1 MHALRACSTK
11 SKYNKMDDQNYRT
24 NGTVTPQGPTDSLE
38 SIDDNQ
44 TVSFYSSNASAYPV
58 ENLEVHEGRNP
69 SVGVTRDQV
78 KKNFAFSRRKAMIIS
93 TVITL
98 LVILLTAA
106 TMLLFIRNS
115 PQKDNSSKITPAQD
129 IVLKD
134 ASTSTVP
141 QELQGAAQSLIVNGD
156 VITRGA
162 IKISDGTNATVLRL
176 QSSGSANQSITLPN
190 SSGTICLDSNNCG
203 YAALGDLTG
212 LQGRMG
218 TLEDTVAALSQVT
231 VPPAGVTELNGQK
244 GNVSIQG
251 SLNQISV
258 NTNNGVLT
266 LSTPQNLDA
275 NANVQFGSLTV
286 SPTGEIKANKLVQ
299 TGAGNSINID
309 AGNDFI
315 TFTAGGRV
323 FQLPNSGGAA
333 QTICTTGASCASGGG
348 TAVLL
353 ASGSVQND
361 VDPSA
366 SIWINDTGGGNL
378 LQLQTGVVDRFTV
391 ANNGDTTVSGS
402 LTVSALG
409 NGFVKSSSGAL
420 SVVSAINLASSDV
433 SNTLAVSN
441 GGSGLNT
448 IPANGVLV
456 GNGTSPVSSV
466 VAAGTGLCLMSTAGA
481 PSFQACPGSGGVTS
495 LNGEMGV
502 LTVVGTANQVTVG
515 TSAGTITLSTPQN
528 IHVAATPTFA
538 GLTLSGLGTGPVKA
552 SAGLLGTGNINLG
565 SEVAGLLGI
574 TNGGT
579 GVSTTPSN
587 GQLLIGNGTGY
598 TVATLTAGAGIS
610 ITNGGGSITV
620 SAPASGSCATCA
632 NQALSNLSGV
642 ALNTSLLTGSTTIDL
657 GSNAA
662 PFRDLYLGGT
672 GTNNFRFT
680 GVATAARTITV
691 PNASGTLAISASG
704 NIALD
709 VAGNLTITGQ
719 IPLANGGTNANTA
732 AGARTN
738 LGAAA
743 SGANSDITSTT
754 ALNTIT
760 PSSTLTIGATGQIL
774 SLQGSGS
781 STFSAGSGANITT
794 LGFAAPSGVN
804 TITLPAATGTV
815 CISSGN
821 CATAGAAGGDLT
833 GTYPNPTIA
842 KLQGTNL
849 NISGAAGGHV
859 LIYNATNG
867 RWENHA
873 VTSDITLSETGTA
886 TIANNAV
893 TTSKIADGNVTNAKL
908 ANSSLT
914 VTAGNGLSGGG
925 AVSLGSSTSLAVV
938 YGSTTN
944 TAVQGNTAITLTAG
958 TGLSGGGS
966 ITLGAGGSST
976 LNVVYGSI
984 ANTAVEG
991 NKTLTCASGTGN
1003 LTGGGNVVTLG
1014 AGGTC
1019 NNLTIT
1025 NSPVFSGTLAVQGA
1039 TVTVGAS
1046 GQQGS
1051 TVLYDGGIGVAANT
1065 GTVQVI
1071 GSLGQDTTY
1080 ILPDPAGATATICL
1094 STGNCAGSGGGIT
1107 GSGTSGKLAK
1117 FNSSGTITD
1126 SSLSESG
1133 TTVTAIGNVVI
1144 QGSNSLTL
1152 GTSSSFDGSIKF
1164 YNAAGT
1170 HFVALQAPAT
1180 DPTVDLTFKLP
1191 SSYGANGDCLQSN
1204 GAGALTFTSCTGG
1217 AGGGVTSLNSQ
1228 TGVVSIANA
1237 TASAGVVTLNDASTT
1252 GKGIAQFNSTN
1263 FSVASGVVNT
1273 IQNINTAAS
1282 PTFAGLTLS
1291 GLGNGI
1297 VTSASGVLSGGA
1309 LDRNSATYFSNSLN
1323 VSNGGTGINSYT
1335 TGDLLYASG
1344 ASTLSKLAAVAAGQ
1358 CLVSNGVAT
1367 APTWSVCPGSGG
1379 SVSSLNTFTGAVT
1392 VQGTTNQIIVNNN
1405 AGVITLSTPQD
1416 INTSSTPQFSGLGLT
1431 AGLTFS
1437 GVATDITTGSN
1448 QDLTL
1453 DANGTGKT
1461 VLSDAVDVA
1470 GLLSANGGI
1479 QTNGTSIATSNG
1491 ALSLG
1496 SGTITTTG
1504 TITSGLI
1511 NGQTISSS
1519 ANFTGTVNI
1528 QGANSLALGTSSS
1541 LDGSIAFRNAAGT
1554 HTVSLQAPT
1563 TDPTANFTLKLP
1575 SAPGANTNCLKT
1587 DGSGNLYFDTC
1598 AAAGS
1603 GVTSLD
1609 SLTGGLTI
1617 ANSSGVGSTITID
1630 DATTIAKGIA
1640 SFSSTNFAVTS
1651 GNVTIKTGG
1660 IGSTEI
1666 ADGSITGTDISSNT
1680 VANSNLVNSSVTVNS
1695 GTNLTGGGAVSLG
1708 GSITLNVASSPT
1720 FAGNVT
1726 VQGGTTTLGASGQQG
1741 SAVLYDGGVGG
1752 AANTGTIQVIGS
1764 LGQDTTYTLPDPG
1777 ASSATICLST
1787 GNCAGAGGGITGSG
1801 SNGQVAYF
1809 NGSGTVTSSANLLFN
1824 GTDVTVAGTVSG
1836 STLSS
1841 TVATGTAPLTVS
1853 STTLVS
1859 NFNADLLDGQH
1870 GAYYQD
1876 ASNLNA
1882 GVIASARVSGNYAGI
1897 TGVGT
1902 LTSGTWQGSAIADAY
1917 LQDNL
1922 TISSLGTVDWAALN
1936 NYPAACAAGQAVSQ
1950 LGDSITC
1957 ISVAAGS
1964 GSGSYIQ
1971 NNTGPVQA
1979 GASFWIDGTG
1989 RADTKLQ
1996 TPLLDTAT
2004 AVALNI
2010 GTTNATQ
2017 INLNKNVVVAASQAL
2032 TITGGITSTRPASPT
2047 EGMLYYDTTTKQLL
2061 VYANGKWQADRSTA
2075 TKIVGTSA
2083 SGGTS
2088 GAISSVGFDGADYVN
2103 TSTTNAETVINSALT
2118 SLPSTGGTVY
2128 LMEGT
2133 YVISTPIT
2141 IPNNVTLT
2149 GTGAGTIIKMKNA
2162 AGATTSLIEKATGA
2176 TTNITISNLAVD
2188 GNRSNNVSQSINSAI
2203 YFNNVGGSNVQ
2214 GVRITGVTITN
2225 PKNSG
2230 IFVDGSSNIS
2240 ISGNSIINH
2249 VDTADAAIKI
2259 RNTNNVVISQNSLLT
2274 GYIGVRL
2281 EGSSST
2287 YINVINNIIDTVTLA
2302 GIDLAGYVSTYPSH
2316 VTISGNNIKSSS
2328 GYGIGMLGSQY
2339 VNITGNNIATTA
2351 TYGIY
2356 NNGSDYNN
2364 YAGNNIA
2371 DSGGSTT
2378 NNGIYLSGSPA
2389 NVSITDNFIKDNQA
2403 TTNNYAINL
2412 SSGSGIYVSGNVM
2425 TGTGSPSV
2433 NDAATSTTFGGQK
2446 SASNAAF
2453 TIQDASGI
2461 SLNSATSI
2469 AASLTVTSAGNVAF
2483 QKGSD
2488 YSTVGSTNNVN
2499 FGTGALFRLTG
2510 ASAQTIT
2517 GIAGGA
2523 DGRMITLVN
2532 AAAQNATIANNSAS
2546 STAANRIIT
2555 GTGSNM
2561 TLGPGASISLVY
2573 DSGASLWRVVG
2584 STSAVGGGTYVNLQ
2598 GSTPGTADIGNFN
2611 ITGTGIANI
2620 IQGTSSVLTPSID
2633 VVSAGTLNV
2642 GTSTATAIT
2651 IGKAGATTTVAG
2663 ALTVTEAS
2671 TFNGT
2676 ATFNSSVTVAA
2687 NQSLTLTGGVTGN
2700 RPGSPTEGMLFYDT
2714 TTKKLLI
2721 YSNGKWQGDRSDV
2734 ILVAASNSSQTDKDA
2749 ADYVATGT
2757 GDQAIINNA
2766 LNDADPAGSTRKTG
2780 KVYLF
2785 AGTYTING
2793 SISIPNNTTL
2803 AGAGAGTIV
2812 TIPNGVNANFIAV
2825 VNTTGSTNGTGIT
2838 IQDLKLDGNKTNQSG
2853 ATIHMEAIALNG
2865 MGSGSGTGA
2874 KKGAVIV
2881 NLTISNWYVNS
2892 FTTGAIKLVSS
2903 SNGYIQ
2909 GNTFQDNGDT
2919 GLYINSSSNN
2929 VVTNNITQGNSAG
2942 IRTAFGSN
2950 NTITNNISN
2959 ADTSTGISAAGDYTT
2974 IANNFVKGNSSVSI
2988 SASGSNN
2995 TITGNNVQATNI
3007 GIQTQG
3013 NHNTITGNNV
3023 TGGSTYGVRLVS
3035 GASDNV
3041 VSGNTIYDAG
3051 GLTANNGIYLD
3062 AADSNTISGN
3072 AVTDSS
3078 CTTTCYAINISNS
3091 TSDTNY
3097 LTGNTLGGGTINDLG
3112 TGTIY
3117 GGQLN
3122 SSGNYIIQP
3131 AGTIELMKNTNV
3143 TGNLAVTGTGSFTG
3157 GTVTVAT
3164 TTATD
3169 DRIKVVVVPGGAA
3182 RFDGT
3187 ITNADLT
3194 AARTWTL
3201 PDASG
3206 TFCLQNSTSC
3216 GFAATTGGSGY
3227 IQNQNASAQT
3237 GNFWITG
3244 NGQVNGSL
3252 LASDIDSITN
3262 SPFTIGANN
3271 ASAIMLGSGG
3281 VDTTT
3286 AGNLI
3291 VNTGLGGAIT
3301 LAGGGITT
3309 LRPSTPSTGTL
3320 YYDTSTNQLIQWN
3333 GTKWVSDRS
3342 SATKII
3348 APSNASQTA
3357 KDSADVVLTGTA
3369 DQTLINTTLTA
3380 AAGGKVYIMEGQVN
3394 VTGSISVPNNTIL
3407 AGAGRGTLIKI
3418 PNSTNLAINMITNTT
3433 TGGSGTGV
3441 VIQDMQLDG
3450 NRPNN
3455 ISATTY
3461 GVYLN
3466 GMGSGTGSGAV
3477 QGAKVTNL
3485 WINNFKGGAIYLTAS
3500 SNNTITGNTTKDN
3513 YDRGF
3518 SIDTGTNNVLSNNIS
3533 QLTPYGFYL
3542 TSATNNTLSG
3552 NSAQGSLNDGF
3563 RITTNSNGNTITGNT
3578 SEGSSSS
3585 NFIVI
3590 SNSTGNTFTGNTSVN
3605 AATDGFSIFA
3615 NNNTFTGNTSS
3626 EGSSAEF
3633 DVQASYNTITGN
3645 TLKGGPSG
3653 WNGIMLYSAD
3663 HNTISGNTISDMG
3676 SATNNEAI
3684 DITSS
3689 DYNNITGNVVTDNNG
3704 HTTDNYALRINS
3716 GTQNYLADN
3725 NFDGALTQDT
3735 GTNTIY
3741 GGQLNSSG
3749 NFVIQ
3754 PAGTI
3759 ELMKNTN
3766 VTGNLAVTGTGN
3778 FTGGSVTVATA
3789 TATDDRLVVSVATGG
3804 AARFDGTITNA
3815 DLTAARTWTLPNESG
3830 TICIVGSTSCLSGA
3844 GFVQFAP
3851 ASVQADTSTNTSVFI
3866 NKTGASG
3873 NIIDLQKSG
3882 LDLFVIAN
3890 NGSIQI
3896 GSVTNGISL
3905 AGTGGDISGPFTL
3918 NGAAR
3923 NTKKIILTPEFAGAV
3938 LDAASDTGGANCSTN
3953 NNGTMTS
3960 GFDSASRMN
3969 NYQWTSSQTTDQCY
3983 DVVVQVPIPSDWS
3996 AWDASDPIN
4005 IQLKKNAVGSAAY
4018 AIGIV
4023 DSAGGN
4029 DANYGAAYT
4038 SPGTLTTSW
4047 GDMATSSLS
4056 GTYTAGN
4063 YMTIKIRMTAKQVTA
4078 QNGILYLGNITL
4090 TYLSKF

>member
-1 MHALRACSTK
+1 
-11 SKYNKMDDQNYRT
+11 MDDQNYRT
-24 NGTVTPQGPTDSLE
+24 NGTVSPQSPTDSLE

-44 TVSFYSSNASAYPV
+44 TVSFYSSDASAYPV
-58 ENLEVHEGRNP
+58 ENLEVHEVRSP
-69 SVGVTRDQV
+69 ASGVTRDQV

-98 LVILLTAA
+98 LVIILTAA

-115 PQKDNSSKITPAQD
+115 PKKDNSSKITPAQD
-129 IVLKD
+129 VVLKD
-134 ASTSTVP
+134 ASTSTIP
-141 QELQGAAQSLIVNGD
+141 KELQGEAQSLIVNGD

-162 IKISDGTNATVLRL
+162 IKVSDGTNATVLRL
-176 QSSGSANQSITLPN
+176 QGDGTANQTITLPN

-203 YAALGDLTG
+203 YASLEDLTG
-212 LQGRMG
+212 LQGRVG
-218 TLEDTVAALSQVT
+218 NLEDTVAALSQVT

-244 GNVSIQG
+244 GSVSIQG

-275 NANVQFGSLTV
+275 NANVQFGSLTI
-286 SPTGEIKANKLVQ
+286 SPTGQIKANTLIQ

-361 VDPSA
+361 SDPSA
-366 SIWINDTGGGNL
+366 SIFINDTGGGNL
-378 LQLQTGVVDRFTV
+378 LQLQTGGVDRFTI
-391 ANNGDTTVSGS
+391 ANNGNATISGS
-402 LTVSALG
+402 LTVASLG
-409 NGFVKSSSGAL
+409 NGFVKSASGAL
-420 SVVSAINLASSDV
+420 SVVSAINLASGDV
-433 SNTLAVSN
+433 TNTLPVSN
-441 GGSGLNT
+441 GGTGFNT
-448 IPANGVLV
+448 IPANGVLI

-466 VAAGTGLCLMSTAGA
+466 VAGGAGLCLISTAGA
-481 PSFQACPGSGGVTS
+481 PSFQACPGGGGVTS
-495 LNGEMGV
+495 VNGETGA
-502 LTVVGTANQVTVG
+502 LTVVGTANQVSVNTA
-515 TSAGTITLSTPQN
+515 AGTLTLSTPQN
-528 IHVAATPTFA
+528 LHVAATPTFA

-565 SEVAGLLGI
+565 SEVAGLLGV

-610 ITNGGGSITV
+610 ITNGGGSITI

-719 IPLANGGTNANTA
+719 IPLTNGGTGSNTA

-743 SGANSDITSTT
+743 SGANNDITSTT

-774 SLQGSGS
+774 SLQGNGN

-804 TITLPAATGTV
+804 TITFPAASGTV
-815 CISSGN
+815 CLSSGN
-821 CATAGAAGGDLT
+821 CSTAGAAGGDLT

-842 KLQGTNL
+842 KLQGTDL
-849 NISGAAGGHV
+849 NISGAAAGHV
-859 LIYNATNG
+859 LVYNATNS

-886 TIANNAV
+886 TIASNAV

-938 YGSTTN
+938 YGSTAN

-976 LNVVYGSI
+976 LNVVYGST

-1003 LTGGGNVVTLG
+1003 LSGGGNVVTLG

-1019 NNLTIT
+1019 NSLTIT

-1051 TVLYDGGIGVAANT
+1051 AVLYDGGVAAAANT

-1117 FNSSGTITD
+1117 FNGSGTITD

-1133 TTVTAIGNVVI
+1133 STVTATGNVII

-1152 GTSSSFDGSIKF
+1152 GTSSTFDGSIKF

-1180 DPTVDLTFKLP
+1180 DPAADLTFRLP

-1228 TGVVSIANA
+1228 TGVVNIANA

-1273 IQNINTAAS
+1273 IQNINSTAT

-1291 GLGNGI
+1291 GVSDGI
-1297 VTSASGVLSGGA
+1297 VTSTSGALSGGA
-1309 LDRNSATYFSNSLN
+1309 LDRNSSTYFSNALS
-1323 VSNGGTGINSYT
+1323 VSNGGTGLSSYT

-1344 ASTLSKLAAVAAGQ
+1344 ASTLSKLSAVAAGS
-1358 CLVSNGVAT
+1358 CLVSNGVGA
-1367 APTWSVCPGSGG
+1367 APIWSVCPGSGG

-1392 VQGTTNQIIVNNN
+1392 VQGTANQVIVNNN

-1437 GVATDITTGSN
+1437 GVATDITTGAN

-1461 VLSDAVDVA
+1461 ILNDAVDVA

-1479 QTNGTSIATSNG
+1479 QTNGASIATSNG
-1491 ALSLG
+1491 ALTLG
-1496 SGTITTTG
+1496 SGNLTTTG

-1519 ANFTGTVNI
+1519 ANFTGTVAI
-1528 QGANSLALGTSSS
+1528 QGASSLTLGTSSS
-1541 LDGSIAFRNAAGT
+1541 LDGSVAFKTAAGSN
-1554 HTVSLQAPT
+1554 TVSLQAPST
-1563 TDPTANFTLKLP
+1563 NPTSSFSLKLP

-1587 DGSGNLYFDTC
+1587 DATGNLYFDSC

-1609 SLTGGLTI
+1609 GLTGALTL

-1630 DATTIAKGIA
+1630 DATTAAKGIA

-1651 GNVTIKTGG
+1651 GSVTIKAGG
-1660 IGSTEI
+1660 VGSTEI
-1666 ADGSITGTDISSNT
+1666 ADGS
-1680 VANSNLVNSSVTVNS
+1680 VANVDLTNSSLSV
-1695 GTNLTGGGAVSLG
+1695 GAGGGLINGGSVSLG
-1708 GSITLNVASSPT
+1708 GS
-1720 FAGNVT
+1720 
-1726 VQGGTTTLGASGQQG
+1726 TTLDIGQG
-1741 SAVLYDGGVGG
+1741 DGITVNANDVAVD
-1752 AANTGTIQVIGS
+1752 
-1764 LGQDTTYTLPDPG
+1764 
-1777 ASSATICLST
+1777 ATVCRTT
-1787 GNCAGAGGGITGSG
+1787 GNCAGVGGTGDVLQGGNSFGASMILGTNDTQDLQLETDGVTRLTISSVGAATFTGSVTATSFSG
-1801 SNGQVAYF
+1801 DGASLTNLNASNLA
-1809 NGSGTVTSSANLLFN
+1809 SG
-1824 GTDVTVAGTVSG
+1824 
-1836 STLSS
+1836 
-1841 TVATGTAPLTVS
+1841 TVATG
-1853 STTLVS
+1853 
-1859 NFNADLLDGQH
+1859 LL
-1870 GAYYQD
+1870 
-1876 ASNLNA
+1876 
-1882 GVIASARVSGNYAGI
+1882 SGSYTGI

-1902 LTSGTWQGSAIADAY
+1902 ITTGTWQGSAIADAY
-1917 LQDNL
+1917 LQDNIS
-1922 TISSLGTVDWAALN
+1922 ISSAGIVDWTALN
-1936 NYPAACAAGQAVSQ
+1936 NYPAACSAGQAITQ
-1950 LGDSITC
+1950 LGDTITC
-1957 ISVAAGS
+1957 TAFAAGS
-1964 GSGSYIQ
+1964 GSGNYIQ
-1971 NNTGPVQA
+1971 NQSASQQTTS
-1979 GASFWIDGTG
+1979 SFWISGTG
-1989 RADTKLQ
+1989 RSDTSFTAPLFD
-1996 TPLLDTAT
+1996 TPT

-2010 GTTNATQ
+2010 GTTNATS
-2017 INLNKNVVVAASQAL
+2017 INLNKNVVVAASQSL
-2032 TITGGITSTRPASPT
+2032 TITGGNTASRPGSPT

-2083 SGGTS
+2083 SGGVS
-2088 GAISSVGFDGADYVN
+2088 GAVASVAPDGADYVN
-2103 TSTTNAETVINSALT
+2103 TSTTNAETVINNALT
-2118 SLPSTGGTVY
+2118 SLPATGGTVY

-2133 YVISTPIT
+2133 YVVTTPVT
-2141 IPNNVTLT
+2141 IPTNVTLM
-2149 GTGAGTIIKMKNA
+2149 GAGSGTVIKMKNA
-2162 AGATTSLIEKATGA
+2162 AGATTAIITKATGA
-2176 TTNITISNLAVD
+2176 TGNITVSNLTVD
-2188 GNRSNNVSQSINSAI
+2188 GNRANNVSQSINAPL
-2203 YFNNVGGSNVQ
+2203 YFTNVGSTSVS
-2214 GVRITGVTITN
+2214 GVTINNVSIVN
-2225 PKNSG
+2225 PKSNG
-2230 IFVDGSSNIS
+2230 ILIDSSSNI
-2240 ISGNSIINH
+2240 NVTNNTIINQ
-2249 VDTADAAIKI
+2249 VDTANAGILI
-2259 RNTNNVVISQNSLLT
+2259 RNTNNGVISSNTLLT
-2274 GYIGVRL
+2274 SYIGIRI

-2287 YINVINNIIDTVTLA
+2287 YLNIANNVIDTVTGTNA
-2302 GIDLAGYVSTYPSH
+2302 GIELAGYVSTYPSH
-2316 VTISGNNIKSSS
+2316 LNINSNTIKSSS
-2328 GYGIGMLGSQY
+2328 GAGISTLGTTY
-2339 VNITGNNIATTA
+2339 VDITNNNIATTA
-2351 TYGIY
+2351 IYGIS
-2356 NNGSDYNN
+2356 NNGSDYQN
-2364 YAGNNIA
+2364 YSGNNIA

-2389 NVSITDNFIKDNQA
+2389 NVSITSNIIKDNQA

-2412 SSGSGIYVSGNVM
+2412 TSGSNIYLADNYM
-2425 TGTGSPSV
+2425 TGTGTPSV

-2446 SASNAAF
+2446 TASNGAY
-2453 TIQDASGI
+2453 TLQDASGI
-2461 SLNSATSI
+2461 SLNSATTV

-2483 QKGSD
+2483 QKGAD
-2488 YSTVGSTNNVN
+2488 YSTIGSTNNVN

-2532 AAAQNATIANNSAS
+2532 AAAQSATIANNSAS
-2546 STAANRIIT
+2546 SLAANRIIT

-2561 TLGPGASISLVY
+2561 TLGSGASISLVY
-2573 DSGASLWRVVG
+2573 DSGASFWRVVG

-2598 GSTPGTADIGNFN
+2598 ASTPGTADVGNFN
-2611 ITGTGIANI
+2611 ITGTGIAATL
-2620 IQGTSSVLTPSID
+2620 QGSTSVLTPLVD
-2633 VVSAGTLNV
+2633 VASAGTLNI

-2651 IGKAGATTTVAG
+2651 VGKAGITTTNAG
-2663 ALTVTEAS
+2663 ALTVTQAA

-2676 ATFNSSVTVAA
+2676 ATFNNSVTVSSGQTLTVAGGATSLTGATTGDAVTISNSTSTGNIAVFKDNATTIATFADGGAA
-2687 NQSLTLTGGVTGN
+2687 TFQNSVDSATAFNIKTAAGGSIFTVNSSSSAIGINVASPQAPLHVGVDAGGLFSDGFEDGTLAPFTSTSPAVWTVTSTGPNSGVYTAKAGNPGGSSSSYMDITKTLTSAGNISFARSVSSEGGFDFLRFYIDGVEQQNWSGVTGWGNVNFAVATGTHTFRWAYTKDSSGNFNADTAWVDDIQITNVAGTALSAIFNGNVGIGTTAPSTALEVNGTALATIVQGSTSVQAPLLDTATAIALNIGTTNATSINLNKNVVVAASQSLTITGGATGT
-2700 RPGSPTEGMLFYDT
+2700 RPGSPTEGMLYYDT
-2714 TTKKLLI
+2714 TTKQLLI
-2721 YSNGKWQGDRSDV
+2721 YANGKWQADRTTTTK
-2734 ILVAASNSSQTDKDA
+2734 IVAMGTATGCSGTSPVASPSPDS
-2749 ADYVATGT
+2749 ADYVITSCTSAQTDLNT
-2757 GDQAIINNA
+2757 AIAA
-2766 LNDADPAGSTRKTG
+2766 LPAGGG
-2780 KVYLF
+2780 KVYLME
-2785 AGTYTING
+2785 GTYVIDGT
-2793 SISIPNNTTL
+2793 ISIPSNVVL
-2803 AGAGAGTIV
+2803 EGAGPATV
-2812 TIPNGVNANFIAV
+2812 LKYKDSA
-2825 VNTTGSTNGTGIT
+2825 STS
-2838 IQDLKLDGNKTNQSG
+2838 LK
-2853 ATIHMEAIALNG
+2853 A
-2865 MGSGSGTGA
+2865 
-2874 KKGAVIV
+2874 
-2881 NLTISNWYVNS
+2881 
-2892 FTTGAIKLVSS
+2892 
-2903 SNGYIQ
+2903 
-2909 GNTFQDNGDT
+2909 
-2919 GLYINSSSNN
+2919 
-2929 VVTNNITQGNSAG
+2929 
-2942 IRTAFGSN
+2942 
-2950 NTITNNISN
+2950 ISN
-2959 ADTSTGISAAGDYTT
+2959 ADTTNGNNNIELKNFTVDGNLANNPTSGQATVSFTKVGTTTSNVGAVITGLILTNHRGDAITINSTSNNISISSSVFINVLGNNIDTSAA
-2974 IANNFVKGNSSVSI
+2974 
-2988 SASGSNN
+2988 N
-2995 TITGNNVQATNI
+2995 TLITGNTFNNSNTSSQ
-3007 GIQTQG
+3007 
-3013 NHNTITGNNV
+3013 NTIFLSGTASNFTGNTVAGNSGGNAALTISGNNNNV
-3023 TGGSTYGVRLVS
+3023 NSNTFNITAGSAPIIFSNGNYANVSNNDIVSAGTGPAIKPRDAGTKW
-3035 GASDNV
+3035 NI
-3041 VSGNTIYDAG
+3041 SGNTIRMTASNANAIGIFVSGHNSDVITGNSITTAGADAIQLQTNSVWTPTDVTITNNQLSFASGKYGINIINGINTYLSSNKFLSSGTPINDAG
-3051 GLTANNGIYLD
+3051 LSTVYVNQLDANGNLINRNNGGFTVGKSSASASLD
-3062 AADSNTISGN
+3062 IQGSVLIGGLPTPSTPTLFVGGITPGTTTYGYKVTALDGTGETLASVEATISTGN
-3072 AVTDSS
+3072 AVLDT
-3078 CTTTCYAINISNS
+3078 
-3091 TSDTNY
+3091 TNY
-3097 LTGNTLGGGTINDLG
+3097 IRVFLPSVGGAIQYKVYRTTSGGTPSSTGLIGTVNANTIVLDDKGLAASGSIPVANTTGNVQLSTTLQVSGVTTLTGGATIRG
-3112 TGTIY
+3112 
-3117 GGQLN
+3117 
-3122 SSGNYIIQP
+3122 
-3131 AGTIELMKNTNV
+3131 
-3143 TGNLAVTGTGSFTG
+3143 
-3157 GTVTVAT
+3157 VTVDNA
-3164 TTATD
+3164 TATD
-3169 DRIKVVVVPGGAA
+3169 DRI
-3182 RFDGT
+3182 
-3187 ITNADLT
+3187 
-3194 AARTWTL
+3194 
-3201 PDASG
+3201 
-3206 TFCLQNSTSC
+3206 
-3216 GFAATTGGSGY
+3216 
-3227 IQNQNASAQT
+3227 
-3237 GNFWITG
+3237 
-3244 NGQVNGSL
+3244 
-3252 LASDIDSITN
+3252 
-3262 SPFTIGANN
+3262 
-3271 ASAIMLGSGG
+3271 
-3281 VDTTT
+3281 
-3286 AGNLI
+3286 LI
-3291 VNTGLGGAIT
+3291 AVT
-3301 LAGGGITT
+3301 
-3309 LRPSTPSTGTL
+3309 
-3320 YYDTSTNQLIQWN
+3320 
-3333 GTKWVSDRS
+3333 
-3342 SATKII
+3342 
-3348 APSNASQTA
+3348 SNAS
-3357 KDSADVVLTGTA
+3357 
-3369 DQTLINTTLTA
+3369 
-3380 AAGGKVYIMEGQVN
+3380 
-3394 VTGSISVPNNTIL
+3394 
-3407 AGAGRGTLIKI
+3407 
-3418 PNSTNLAINMITNTT
+3418 
-3433 TGGSGTGV
+3433 
-3441 VIQDMQLDG
+3441 
-3450 NRPNN
+3450 
-3455 ISATTY
+3455 
-3461 GVYLN
+3461 
-3466 GMGSGTGSGAV
+3466 
-3477 QGAKVTNL
+3477 
-3485 WINNFKGGAIYLTAS
+3485 
-3500 SNNTITGNTTKDN
+3500 
-3513 YDRGF
+3513 
-3518 SIDTGTNNVLSNNIS
+3518 
-3533 QLTPYGFYL
+3533 
-3542 TSATNNTLSG
+3542 
-3552 NSAQGSLNDGF
+3552 
-3563 RITTNSNGNTITGNT
+3563 
-3578 SEGSSSS
+3578 
-3585 NFIVI
+3585 
-3590 SNSTGNTFTGNTSVN
+3590 
-3605 AATDGFSIFA
+3605 
-3615 NNNTFTGNTSS
+3615 
-3626 EGSSAEF
+3626 
-3633 DVQASYNTITGN
+3633 
-3645 TLKGGPSG
+3645 
-3653 WNGIMLYSAD
+3653 
-3663 HNTISGNTISDMG
+3663 
-3676 SATNNEAI
+3676 
-3684 DITSS
+3684 
-3689 DYNNITGNVVTDNNG
+3689 
-3704 HTTDNYALRINS
+3704 
-3716 GTQNYLADN
+3716 
-3725 NFDGALTQDT
+3725 
-3735 GTNTIY
+3735 
-3741 GGQLNSSG
+3741 
-3749 NFVIQ
+3749 
-3754 PAGTI
+3754 
-3759 ELMKNTN
+3759 
-3766 VTGNLAVTGTGN
+3766 
-3778 FTGGSVTVATA
+3778 
-3789 TATDDRLVVSVATGG
+3789 

-3851 ASVQADTSTNTSVFI
+3851 ASVQADSSTNSSIFI

-3873 NIIDLQKSG
+3873 NVIQLQKSG
-3882 LDLFVIAN
+3882 LDLFVLGN
-3890 NGSIQI
+3890 NGSIQL
-3896 GSVTNGISL
+3896 GSATNGISL

-3938 LDAASDTGGANCSTN
+3938 LDAASDTGGANCATN
-3953 NNGTMTS
+3953 NNGSMTS

-3969 NYQWTSSQTTDQCY
+3969 NYQWTSTQTTDQCY

-4023 DSAGGN
+4023 DSSGTADGN
-4029 DANYGAAYT
+4029 YTAAYT